1 MKFGR
6 INKLFNLKDRIIVLT
21 GSAGLLGS
29 QYAQILSDAGATL
42 VLVDT
47 NMKKNKELQNKINKK
62 FHTNSISMD
71 VDITSKNEVRKLASD
86 LKKKFGRI
94 DGLINNA
101 FLNHAKNQAKNGN
114 NSFETFPIEIWNAAL
129 ELNLTAVFLCCQ
141 EFGKIMA
148 KQKKGVIVNISSI
161 YGMSGVDQRIY
172 STSKLNSPVSYAAS
186 KGGIINLTR
195 YLAAYW
201 QKKNVRVNTLTL
213 GGVQDNSYQTKQFIK
228 RYSEKT
234 ILGRMAKKDEYEG
247 AILFL
252 MSDASS
258 YMTGSN
264 LVIDGGWT
272 TW

>member
-6 INKLFNLKDRIIVLT
+6 INKLFNLKDQIIVLT

-29 QYAQILSDAGATL
+29 QYAQILGDAGATL

-47 NMKKNKELQNKINKK
+47 NTRKNKELQNKINKK

-86 LKKKFGRI
+86 VKKRFGRI

-101 FLNHAKNQAKNGN
+101 FLNHAKNQAKNRN
-114 NSFETFPIEIWNAAL
+114 NSFETFPIKIWNAAL

-148 KQKKGVIVNISSI
+148 KQKKGAIVNISSI

-201 QKKNVRVNTLTL
+201 QKK
-213 GGVQDNSYQTKQFIK
+213 KC
-228 RYSEKT
+228 
-234 ILGRMAKKDEYEG
+234 
-247 AILFL
+247 
-252 MSDASS
+252 
-258 YMTGSN
+258 
-264 LVIDGGWT
+264 
-272 TW
+272 